1 MDISIDSSRPPATF
15 RVVRVWQL
23 ASIDELSMLRT
34 SLHEELTGRPLAP
47 DGALDEVPEKIV
59 LVASELAT
67 NALRHGRP
75 PTTVHLLT
83 DGDEYIVDVV
93 DQDTSSAPVVAAPR
107 LPGDGGF
114 GLVLAQR
121 LALDVGWFVDDGKHV
136 WARLGQP
143 RDAQAPPVVASA
155 AS

>member
-1 MDISIDSSRPPATF
+1 MDTTIPSSRPPETF

-23 ASIDELSMLRT
+23 DSLDELSILRT
-34 SLHEELTGRPLAP
+34 SLHQELTGLPLAP
-47 DGALDEVPEKIV
+47 DGAMAEVSEKIV

-75 PTTVHLLT
+75 PTTVQLLT
-83 DGDEYIVDVV
+83 DGEEYIVDVI
-93 DQDTSSAPVVAAPR
+93 DQDTSRAPVVAAPR

-121 LALDVGWFVDDGKHV
+121 LALDVGWFVAEGKHV
-136 WARLGQP
+136 WARLGGA
-143 RDAQAPPVVASA
+143 REASSPPVPA
-155 AS
+155 AAAP